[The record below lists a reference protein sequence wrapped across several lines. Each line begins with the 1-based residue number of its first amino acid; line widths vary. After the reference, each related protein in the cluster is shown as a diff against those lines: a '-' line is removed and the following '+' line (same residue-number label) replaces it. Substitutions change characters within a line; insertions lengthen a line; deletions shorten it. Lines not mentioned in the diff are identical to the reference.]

1 MPDLLFSLEIAVGI
15 MLAVSLGTLGLV
27 FLRRRTIAR
36 KGLLTMCGVRRQ
48 RGTWR
53 LGLLRYGRG
62 QLEWFALD
70 GVSVRPKY
78 RWTQQRLQLGLPVHA
93 AAGQGLDGLSEAIAV
108 GCRHEGDSFELAMTE
123 GAYMALRSWLEAA
136 PPGAASAVT

>member
-1 MPDLLFSLEIAVGI
+1 LLFSLEITVGI
-15 MLAVSLGTLGLV
+15 LLAVALAILGLV
-27 FLRRRTIAR
+27 FLRRRAIAR

-78 RWTQQRLQLGLPVHA
+78 CWIQQRMELGVPVQA
-93 AAGQGLDGLSEAIAV
+93 AAGQGLDGLGDAIAV
-108 GCRHEGDSFELAMTE
+108 GCRHEGDTFELAMTE